1 MKRTSPIVLLVL
13 ALAGGAVGFLLDHG
27 LTTAGRATFTP
38 AIALPILLVLL
49 AIAVLAFAWPIRRS
63 VRQSAKPEMRTA
75 AHRRRVD
82 PFRAFRI
89 AMLARA
95 SSLLGAVIVGFGAGL
110 GAYLLSRPIQP
121 PIGSITAV
129 VATVVAAL
137 VLTIAALVA
146 ESFCML
152 PGNGPHDPDG
162 PHGGPRLEGD
172 DDEHPRAVA
181 DTGH

>member
-1 MKRTSPIVLLVL
+1 MLLVL
-13 ALAGGAVGFLLDHG
+13 ALAGGAAGFLLDHA

-63 VRQSAKPEMRTA
+63 VHSQAP
-75 AHRRRVD
+75 RRRRRIRSA
-82 PFRAFRI
+82 PCAI

-95 SSLLGAVIVGFGAGL
+95 SSLLGAALVGFGVGL
-110 GAYLLSRPIQP
+110 GAYLLSRPITP

-129 VATVVAAL
+129 VATAVSAL
-137 VLTIAALVA
+137 VLTVAAMIA

-152 PGNGPHDPDG
+152 PGGGPHDPDG
-162 PHGGPRLEGD
+162 PRGPHLED
-172 DDEHPRAVA
+172 DDDDHSRAA
-181 DTGH
+181 ANTGR